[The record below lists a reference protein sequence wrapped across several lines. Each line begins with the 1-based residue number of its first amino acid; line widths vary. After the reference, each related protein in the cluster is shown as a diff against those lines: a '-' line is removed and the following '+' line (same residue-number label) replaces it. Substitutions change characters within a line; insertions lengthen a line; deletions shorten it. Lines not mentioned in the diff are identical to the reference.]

1 MTNVVPF
8 NSKKRLEVSLQ
19 PADLSV
25 AQAAVA
31 ALVKG
36 TQIPPSI
43 EDLPAYKKTMAEFLA
58 RYPADVLLEAVNE
71 AIPNHKWLPGTNEMI
86 ALCEK
91 LIAPRRAELDAL
103 KWAEDYERRA
113 AAERAARRA
122 EREQL
127 QAERERDAQAQ
138 RARREAKISWLQGI
152 EDRSR
157 RRFGDAGPLEGD
169 VARADSISNSLV
181 SRAESRIAW
190 HAALDR
196 GEEWAAKFCRLMA
209 LAARIRDAVQ
219 EGRARWD
226 IGLALAKKLRTDE
239 AEVRRLIDEIE
250 RRPGGTGE
258 MLTESFWV
266 ELWRVHRACGCDVPA
281 DVVFPEDLA
290 AALQSARTA
299 AAPLVEVRE
308 ILDRQFAEEWERR
321 PGRLVLPGPPE
332 PAKEQQ

>member
-8 NSKKRLEVSLQ
+8 DSKKRLEVSLQ

-113 AAERAARRA
+113 AAECAAKQA

-127 QAERERDAQAQ
+127 QAERERDAQAE
-138 RARREAKISWLQGI
+138 R
-152 EDRSR
+152 
-157 RRFGDAGPLEGD
+157 
-169 VARADSISNSLV
+169 
-181 SRAESRIAW
+181 
-190 HAALDR
+190 
-196 GEEWAAKFCRLMA
+196 A
-209 LAARIRDAVQ
+209 LARSQDQMAARY
-219 EGRARWD
+219 
-226 IGLALAKKLRTDE
+226 
-239 AEVRRLIDEIE
+239 
-250 RRPGGTGE
+250 RRPG
-258 MLTESFWV
+258 
-266 ELWRVHRACGCDVPA
+266 
-281 DVVFPEDLA
+281 
-290 AALQSARTA
+290 
-299 AAPLVEVRE
+299 
-308 ILDRQFAEEWERR
+308 
-321 PGRLVLPGPPE
+321 PP
-332 PAKEQQ
+332 PVW